1 MPKRKNPNPE
11 ENLTERIM
19 IRMTKKEKRDLDNL
33 KEREEISSRS
43 KLARKILLLYIKQ
56 QILEGG
62 QDEKQSNSR

>member
-19 IRMTKKEKRDLDNL
+19 IRMTKKEKRDLDNV

-56 QILEGG
+56 QILESG
-62 QDEKQSNSR
+62 DK